1 MQPSLDDTQP
11 NPAIAIPNLIN
22 MDEAEPLSSGPGCLL
37 WGVVGTFMLIVALA
51 TVIMA
56 MLAGWNDGYKVAIGN
71 ATATSAQDLQEQC
84 ALIPNDLASG
94 AFGLANVR
102 AESLLMMTPMVDCLV
117 TLAPQMTQAYSSAMQ
132 TLTPIV
138 TPTIAA
144 TDIVVTSE
152 ATQELIVASPVPTS
166 SSGFD
171 PNALLVE
178 AQAQIAAGDN
188 LSAIDTLDAIGA
200 IDPTF
205 QKSLIDQ
212 LIFSA
217 LTNEARDLFLTGAN
231 LAQAITLTDRAE
243 LYGDIGELN
252 YERFIADLWLQA
264 QAYSGVNYPKAI
276 QLLSQIVYDQGL
288 PNYRNAQV
296 EMFNQYVAYGDA
308 LFASGDPC
316 GARSQYDTA
325 LTMYNNGEVQGK
337 RGAADTGC
345 SAGIVLTID
354 PLAPTPDPANSG
366 GSSGTG
372 TAPIGQRP

>member
-1 MQPSLDDTQP
+1 MTNDFQLDDTQP
-11 NPAIAIPNLIN
+11 NPAVAMPNLIR
-22 MDEAEPLSSGPGCLL
+22 MDEGEPTNSGPGCLL
-37 WGVVGTFMLIVALA
+37 WGMVGVFMLIVALA

-56 MLAGWNDGYKVAIGN
+56 SLAGWNDGYKVAIGN
-71 ATATSAQDLQEQC
+71 ATATTAQDLQAQC

-102 AESLLMMTPMVDCLV
+102 AESLMAMTPMVDCLV
-117 TLAPQMTQAYSSAMQ
+117 TLAPQMTQAYRNAML
-132 TLTPIV
+132 TLTPPATATTQAIEA
-138 TPTIAA
+138 TPTP
-144 TDIVVTSE
+144 TLGVV
-152 ATQELIVASPVPTS
+152 VSPAPTS

-178 AQAQIAAGDN
+178 AQSQIAAGDN
-188 LSAIDTLDAIGA
+188 LSAIDTLDAISA

-205 QKSLIDQ
+205 QKPLIDQ

-217 LTNEARDLFLTGAN
+217 LTSEARDLYLTGTN

-252 YERFIADLWLQA
+252 YERYIADLWLQA

-276 QLLSQIVYDQGL
+276 QLLSQIVYEQGL

-296 EMFNQYVAYGDA
+296 ELFNQYVAYADA

-345 SAGIVLTID
+345 SAGLVATTD

-366 GSSGTG
+366 GSSGSG
-372 TAPIGQRP
+372 VAPIGQRP